1 LDHQGFKS
9 KILTPKNDIVKD
21 AINNH
26 HIK

>member
-9 KILTPKNDIVKD
+9 KILTPKNDIIMD
-21 AINNH
+21 AIINH